1 MRINENQKV
10 TLTLGQLK
18 KLIKEANES
27 DSNDVIRNFKE
38 VTRELSNQGYVF
50 VSSEA
55 STRDTR
61 MWHICYIGK
70 KHVKNHREK
79 IQSLLDTSGLSSNGF
94 VLAKKEKTD
103 PFEFPRMVKNSSY
116 SDCTWTCMLSFP
128 SEYAFDLRKF
138 KHDDLNLATKRS
150 RFPETYHDQER
161 RYLSHLRWYK

>member
-1 MRINENQKV
+1 MKLNENQKV
-10 TLTLGQLK
+10 TLTIGQLRR
-18 KLIKEANES
+18 LVKEAES
-27 DSNDVIRNFKE
+27 DDVIEDFKE
-38 VTRELSNQGYVF
+38 VTQELFNQGYVF
-50 VSSEA
+50 VASEA

-70 KHVKNHREK
+70 RRVKNHREK

-94 VLAKKEKTD
+94 VLARKEKTD

-116 SDCTWTCMLSFP
+116 SNCTWTCMLSFP

-138 KHDDLNLATKRS
+138 KRDDLNLVTKRS

-161 RYLSHLRWYK
+161 RFLSHIGWYK